1 LRHTGFH
8 ERSKAGV
15 STLLG
20 MLICVSILFSVVIPL
35 FLYINMMNNLY
46 NQTFLEMTE
55 LDQQRMMESITVF
68 AYPTAGHV
76 ISVYIR
82 NKCVLNVNITR
93 IWVTDLQNK
102 TVHLLDESLYLTPGS
117 YSITPINASS
127 LKLGASV
134 NVDVATERGKV
145 YASETNTLYLTA
157 KGEWEVLPYAI
168 DIVIEGTGEGR
179 KRYAVKAEQLDGEFG
194 SSTGWSSAV
203 SISTIGRIAQAS
215 VGVPGY
221 GYYNLTVY
229 REGQSDPFF
238 WKVVKVPLFAPLVVP
253 DTGN

>member
-68 AYPTAGHV
+68 AYPTAGHN

-82 NKCVLNVNITR
+82 NKCVLNVNVTR

-117 YSITPINASS
+117 YSITLINASS

-134 NVDVATERGKV
+134 NVDAATERGKV

-194 SSTGWSSAV
+194 SPTGWSSAV
-203 SISTIGRIAQAS
+203 SISTVGIIAQAS
-215 VGVPGY
+215 VGVPSY
-221 GYYNLTVY
+221 GWYRLTTY
-229 REGQSDPFF
+229 KEGQPAPFF
-238 WKVVKVPLFAPLVVP
+238 TKTVNVPLFAPIVIH
-253 DTGN
+253 DAG